1 MKYAEF
7 NSYDFHHAKVAF
19 ENYHTHPTFIIWS
32 FIIAGPTNKRTAPKN
47 TVRVP
52 ATINPIATLA
62 LLMAMI
68 ASNGLILG

>member
-1 MKYAEF
+1 MQNLMDLNGFSFWK
-7 NSYDFHHAKVAF
+7 STKIM
-19 ENYHTHPTFIIWS
+19 TQPTFIIWS
-32 FIIAGPTNKRTAPKN
+32 FITAGPTNKRTAPKT

-68 ASNGLILG
+68 ANMISVGW